1 MFITSTLQTP
11 VPPASPTLIQT
22 EINDAIGTITLAHD
36 SKRNALCERM
46 VQEIIQALHQFKER
60 GVRVTVLRARPGTK
74 VWSAGHDVSEL
85 PQGGQDPLSWQD
97 SLRTLIREVEL
108 FPGPVLALIEGGV
121 WGGACELVFAC
132 DLVIATPEASFAA
145 TPAKLGV
152 PYNVTG
158 LLTFLN
164 VAPPHIAKELLFT
177 GRPMSAARLER
188 QGVIN
193 AVVPAEHI
201 SAHVFEMARTI
212 AHNAPLAVSVMKEQL
227 RILAGANAVSPND
240 FERIQSLRRVVYNS
254 HDYAEGIQAFMEKR
268 SPHYQG
274 E

>member
-1 MFITSTLQTP
+1 MPTASTLQAPTP
-11 VPPASPTLIQT
+11 PVGPTLIQT
-22 EINDAIGTITLAHD
+22 EINDTIGTITLNHN
-36 SKRNALCERM
+36 SKRNALSECM

-60 GVRVTVLRARPGTK
+60 GVRVSVIRAQPGTK

-97 SLRTLIREVEL
+97 SLRTVIREVEL
-108 FPGPVLALIEGGV
+108 FPGPVLALVEGGV

-132 DLVIATPEASFAA
+132 DLVIATPEATFAA

-164 VAPPHIAKELLFT
+164 VAPPHIAKEMLFT
-177 GRPMSAARLER
+177 GSPMSAARLER

-193 AVVPAEHI
+193 AVVPSEHI
-201 SAHVFEMARTI
+201 TAHVFEMARTI

-227 RILAGANAVSPND
+227 RILSSANAVSAND

-254 HDYAEGIQAFMEKR
+254 HDYAEGIQAFKQKR
-268 SPHYQG
+268 PPHYQG
-274 E
+274 D

>member
-1 MFITSTLQTP
+1 MPHTSLHRTP
-11 VPPASPTLIQT
+11 MQGPAQILTDIS
-22 EINDAIGTITLAHD
+22 DGIGTITLHHEA
-36 SKRNALCERM
+36 KRNALSEHM
-46 VQEIIQALHQFKER
+46 VQEMIQAFNQFKQAD
-60 GVRVTVLRARPGTK
+60 VRVAILRALPGIK
-74 VWSAGHDVSEL
+74 VWSAGHDVTEL
-85 PQGGQDPLSWQD
+85 PAGGHDPLSWQD
-97 SLRTLIREVEL
+97 SLRTLIREVEV
-108 FPGPVLALIEGGV
+108 FPGPVIALIEGGV

-132 DLVIATPEASFAA
+132 DMVVATPEATFAA

-177 GRPMSAARLER
+177 GRPMTAARLER

-193 AVVPAEHI
+193 GVVPAEHI
-201 SAHVFEMARTI
+201 GAHVFEMARTI
-212 AHNAPLAVSVMKEQL
+212 AQNAPLAVSVMKEQL
-227 RILAGANAVSPND
+227 RILAGANAVSPGD

-254 HDYAEGIQAFMEKR
+254 QDYAEGIQAFKEKR
-268 SPHYQG
+268 LPHYHG

>member
-1 MFITSTLQTP
+1 MHTSLH
-11 VPPASPTLIQT
+11 ASAVAPEPSLILT
-22 EINDAIGTITLAHD
+22 EVNDGIGTITLHHEA
-36 SKRNALCERM
+36 KRNALSEHM
-46 VQEIIQALHQFKER
+46 VQEMIQALEQFKQAE
-60 GVRVTVLRARPGTK
+60 VRVAILRAAPGVK
-74 VWSAGHDVSEL
+74 VWSAGHDVTEL
-85 PQGGQDPLSWQD
+85 PAGGHDPLSWQD

-108 FPGPVLALIEGGV
+108 FPGPVVALIEGGV

-132 DLVIATPEASFAA
+132 DMVVATPEASFAA

-164 VAPPHIAKELLFT
+164 VAPPHIAKEMLFT
-177 GRPMSAARLER
+177 GRSMTAARLER

-201 SAHVFEMARTI
+201 TAHVFEMARTI

-227 RILAGANAVSPND
+227 RILASANAVSPAD

-254 HDYAEGIQAFMEKR
+254 HDYAEGIQAFKEKR
-268 SPHYQG
+268 LPHYHG
-274 E
+274 D